1 MQICALTYAR
11 LQGRNSLIE
20 HFHNSKVLN
29 QKEKRFRPII
39 KEMSKLSDLL
49 ENQRRSQLK

>member
-1 MQICALTYAR
+1 MLTYAR

-29 QKEKRFRPII
+29 QKEKRYRPII
-39 KEMSKLSDLL
+39 KEMSKLSELL
-49 ENQRRSQLK
+49 ENQRKNQ

>member
-1 MQICALTYAR
+1 

-29 QKEKRFRPII
+29 QKEKRYRPII
-39 KEMSKLSDLL
+39 KDFSQLSDLL
-49 ENQRRSQLK
+49 ERQRQNQR

>member
-1 MQICALTYAR
+1 VLTYAR

-29 QKEKRFRPII
+29 QKEKRYRPII
-39 KEMSKLSDLL
+39 KMGGLEEML
-49 ENQRRSQLK
+49 EMQRRGQSSGG